1 MNRFLKWTAGIFGVL
16 LVAAFAVLSFMAGS
30 PKDAYGMVRYALP
43 HMHRGKL
50 KVGSDAPDARIVALG
65 GVSRFQIRDVVQIYE
80 DYKDHADFL
89 TVYVREAHP
98 TDEWQMKS
106 NVKDDVCYAQPKTLE
121 QRVAIANDF
130 TKRFKFPLPFGIDDM
145 SNAAN
150 DAYAAW
156 PERIYIIDESGRI
169 AYRGGMGPFNYKPEE
184 AREWLAAR
192 YGAVKHEAPQSSTRA
207 VPASTSGAAAPATP
221 APAASAPV
229 PAAK

>member
-1 MNRFLKWTAGIFGVL
+1 
-16 LVAAFAVLSFMAGS
+16 
-30 PKDAYGMVRYALP
+30 
-43 HMHRGKL
+43 
-50 KVGSDAPDARIVALG
+50 VG
-65 GVSRFQIRDVVQIYE
+65 DVVQIYE

-121 QRVAIANDF
+121 QRVLIANDF

-156 PERIYIIDESGRI
+156 PERIYIIDESGHI
-169 AYRGGMGPFNYKPEE
+169 AYRGGIGPFNYKPQE
-184 AREWLAAR
+184 AREWLSAR
-192 YGAVKHEAPQSSTRA
+192 YGAVKHEAPKSPTA
-207 VPASTSGAAAPATP
+207 ATP
-221 APAASAPV
+221 AAMTEPAAATPAASPTPAPV
-229 PAAK
+229 PPAK